1 MPPPTEATSENRK
14 TIPQGDPSAL
24 EGLKFLFT
32 GTLDLLDR
40 NTAKKT
46 VEQHGGS
53 IISNLEKTDYI
64 VLGANCGPKKLET
77 IRAKN
82 LTTITEEGFFQL
94 LEGKQPTTE
103 TAKDLA
109 KTSTKPM
116 PSKPA
121 AKGKTEAP
129 KKEKASEKPI
139 AKPSTKTKTASSA
152 GTAKSGGDERKK
164 EIKGKT
170 NALEG
175 IKLLFTGTMETM
187 DRVTSKKTAEAH
199 GATVITRLA
208 DTDLIV
214 LGTRA
219 GPKKLQEIEDK
230 GLRTC
235 TEEEFIAMVKDGA
248 SDAEEGEDQDEEE
261 EEAEQK
267 PTVGKKRG
275 ATSTGRGKGK
285 KAKTAT

>member
-1 MPPPTEATSENRK
+1 MPPTTEATSENRK
-14 TIPQGDPSAL
+14 TIPQGDPTAL

-94 LEGKQPTTE
+94 LEGNQPSTE
-103 TAKDLA
+103 TAEDLA

-116 PSKPA
+116 PSKPS
-121 AKGKTEAP
+121 KTEKAEAP
-129 KKEKASEKPI
+129 KKAKASEKPA
-139 AKPSTKTKTASSA
+139 AKPSKAKPASSA

-164 EIKGKT
+164 EIKGKA

-175 IKLLFTGTMETM
+175 MKLLFTGTMERM
-187 DRVTSKKTAEAH
+187 DRATSKKTAEAH
-199 GATVITRLA
+199 GATVITKLA
-208 DTDLIV
+208 DTDLII

-219 GPKKLQEIEDK
+219 GPKKLQEIEEK

-235 TEEEFIAMVKDGA
+235 TEEEFIAMVKDSA
-248 SDAEEGEDQDEEE
+248 SDEGEGDDQDEEE
-261 EEAEQK
+261 DEPEQK
-267 PTVGKKRG
+267 ATVGKKRG

-285 KAKTAT
+285 KAKTTT